1 MTAADYAKNTFM
13 DALADMA
20 RGLYTDEE
28 WKLYRD
34 LSAFLKRYRADCSGY
49 IPGEYKADAEKA
61 KTGRPHMETAPH
73 QCPL

>member
-20 RGLYTDEE
+20 RKLYTDEE

-34 LSAFLKRYRADCSGY
+34 LLAFLEKYRVDASGY
-49 IPGEYKADAEKA
+49 IPSEYMADAERA
-61 KTGRPHMETAPH
+61 KEGA
-73 QCPL
+73 